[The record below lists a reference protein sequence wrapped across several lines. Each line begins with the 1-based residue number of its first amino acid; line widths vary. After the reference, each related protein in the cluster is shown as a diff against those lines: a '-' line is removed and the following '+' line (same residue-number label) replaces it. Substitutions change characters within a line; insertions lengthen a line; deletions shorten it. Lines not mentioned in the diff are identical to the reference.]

1 MRRKVDPVTV
11 NVLITGCAGNQA
23 HFIWSALKRSSLSLR
38 IIGCNYDHLGAGLYQ
53 FDAGYVVPPAS
64 DPGYLPEIATLCR
77 NEDVH
82 IIMAGNMA
90 EMRALAANKDR
101 LYEQTGA
108 FVVTSPIDV
117 LRRTEDK
124 LAAARYLA
132 QLGFDS
138 PRSVLPDERK
148 ELQRFLDEVP
158 FPVIVKDRFGAGS
171 QGVAPAHNRAQLNY
185 LLNSIPN
192 AVIQEYL
199 WPDDE
204 EYTVGVFLS
213 SQSTPVA
220 SIVMKRQLGLG
231 MTWKA
236 RVLPESPLGAYCERI
251 LEGSGCVGPCNVQ
264 LRLTARGPVVFEINP
279 RFSSTTSARSYFGY
293 NEAEMCIRNFVLGE
307 SVPRPAIRGG
317 WLFRAVEDVFVD
329 EESVESLR
337 TAGTRH
343 QSRIGDH
350 NGNFR
355 RHERHES

>member
-1 MRRKVDPVTV
+1 VSVDDRRKVDPVTI

-38 IIGCNYDHLGAGLYQ
+38 IIGCNYDHLGAGLYR
-53 FDAGYVVPPAS
+53 FDAGYVVPPAR
-64 DPGYLPEIATLCR
+64 DPRYVAEIARLCR
-77 NEDVH
+77 NEDVR

-101 LYEQTGA
+101 IYEQTGA
-108 FVVTSPIDV
+108 FVVTSPPDV
-117 LRRTEDK
+117 LLRTEDK

-132 QLGFDS
+132 QRGFDS
-138 PRSVLPDERK
+138 PRSVSPDDRK
-148 ELQRFLDEVP
+148 EMQRFLDEVA

-171 QGVAPAHNRAQLNY
+171 KGVAPAHDRAELHR

-192 AVIQEYL
+192 PVIQEYL

-204 EYTVGVFLS
+204 EYTIGVFLS
-213 SQSTPVA
+213 AKSVAVA

-293 NEAEMCIRNFVLGE
+293 NEPEMCIRHFVLGE
-307 SVPRPAIRGG
+307 SVPRPPIRGG
-317 WLFRAVEDVFVD
+317 WLFRVVEDVFVG

-337 TAGTRH
+337 SGGILMNDGLAATMATEVGKV
-343 QSRIGDH
+343 
-350 NGNFR
+350 
-355 RHERHES
+355 